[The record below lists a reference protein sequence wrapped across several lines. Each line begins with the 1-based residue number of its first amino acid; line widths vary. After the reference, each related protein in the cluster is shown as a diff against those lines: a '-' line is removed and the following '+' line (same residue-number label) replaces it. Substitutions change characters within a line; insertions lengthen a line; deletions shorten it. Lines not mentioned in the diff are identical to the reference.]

1 MRQHKAASGLRAMRD
16 ARRRCDAPT
25 ARTVAHSRGVSRALD
40 AASGPVRERRLRTFL
55 VNMLNG
61 LQRLSFVEVYDR
73 GNRHVLG
80 MFLAMALLPARRDD
94 SIALPPR
101 LRRQF
106 GPRPSSSGPGRRPFT
121 AKTGVRFPLGAPM
134 KSIG

>member
-1 MRQHKAASGLRAMRD
+1 
-16 ARRRCDAPT
+16 
-25 ARTVAHSRGVSRALD
+25 
-40 AASGPVRERRLRTFL
+40 
-55 VNMLNG
+55 MLNG

-121 AKTGVRFPLGAPM
+121 AKTGVRFPLGAPT
-134 KSIG
+134 KSRAYPKSPKTVSRLCPVGVFLISTE